1 MCFMCLLYLTCLLAF
16 VSLSFFRYL
25 LWFHFLCALGTFIFY
40 VLYVPSIFHVIYLP
54 SSSYVPMCY
63 LLFTCLRCL
72 HFFTCRTCSN
82 FFTCLH
88 FSACLIY
95 IHFLCA
101 LHIYVSYVPSCFTR
115 SHALRAFVLLLLTC
129 LEFLHAFIFLGAY
142 LPSSFYVLMFLHFFY
157 MPYMPSS
164 F

>member
-1 MCFMCLLYLTCLLAF
+1 MPAYLRAFVFFYLPHVISFFMCVTY
-16 VSLSFFRYL
+16 
-25 LWFHFLCALGTFIFY
+25 FHFLRALPAFNFSRD
-40 VLYVPSIFHVIYLP
+40 LLAL
-54 SSSYVPMCY
+54 SSYVPICHF
-63 LLFTCLRCL
+63 LFTCLRCL